1 MPETITATYRNGSLH
16 PASPLNLSDN
26 QSVRIIVLPAEPHDA
41 KDEFL
46 QIMRNAGLIRRSDRQ
61 SALPVP
67 PDPVSE
73 KRRMEIAEKLG
84 QAKGKPLSEIILS
97 ERDQ

>member
-16 PASPLNLSDN
+16 PSSPLNLSDN
-26 QSVRIIVLPAEPHDA
+26 QSVRIIVLPDPHDA
-41 KDEFL
+41 KDELL
-46 QIMRNAGLIRRSDRQ
+46 QIMRNTGLIRRSDRQ
-61 SALPVP
+61 STLPVP

-84 QAKGKPLSEIILS
+84 QAEGKPLSEIILS

>member
-1 MPETITATYRNGSLH
+1 VPETITATYRNGSLH

-41 KDEFL
+41 TKDEL
-46 QIMRNAGLIRRSDRQ
+46 LHIMRNAGLIRSDCRST
-61 SALPVP
+61 LPVP
-67 PDPVSE
+67 HDPVSE

-84 QAKGKPLSEIILS
+84 QAEGKPLSEIILGT
-97 ERDQ
+97 

>member
-26 QSVRIIVLPAEPHDA
+26 QSVRIIVLPAEPHDE
-41 KDEFL
+41 KDEL
-46 QIMRNAGLIRRSDRQ
+46 LHIMRNAGLIRSDCRSTL
-61 SALPVP
+61 AVP

-73 KRRMEIAEKLG
+73 KRRLEIAEKLG
-84 QAKGKPLSEIILS
+84 QAEGKPLSEIILS